1 MLLLNFRQSFI
12 HTYPRTHRKIV
23 GEIVGEVVG
32 EIVGET
38 GASCTEC
45 LLEKQ
50 TSAKF
55 GVGHV
60 TVELPSVIH
69 SYLPPYTS

>member
-1 MLLLNFRQSFI
+1 MLLLNFRQSSI
-12 HTYPRTHRKIV
+12 HTYPRTHCRI
-23 GEIVGEVVG
+23 VG

-55 GVGHV
+55 EVGHV

>member
-1 MLLLNFRQSFI
+1 MPAVQNVYWRNRQVQSLRWDML
-12 HTYPRTHRKIV
+12 
-23 GEIVGEVVG
+23 VG

-55 GVGHV
+55 EVGHV

>member
-23 GEIVGEVVG
+23 EEIVG

-55 GVGHV
+55 EVGHV

-69 SYLPPYTS
+69 SYLPLYTS